1 MSSLPHRQLRNTGWC
16 SKALPNRVHCRIGS
30 SETSQGCVSPGAS
43 VHCRIGSSETE
54 HRRYD
59 GRHPG
64 SLPHRQLRNCSIAV
78 SVVMQSFTAA

>member
-43 VHCRIGSSETE
+43 VHCRIGSSESKKKGLTLKADV
-54 HRRYD
+54 HCRI
-59 GRHPG
+59 G
-64 SLPHRQLRNCSIAV
+64 SSEKREDAGG
-78 SVVMQSFTAA
+78 